1 MESLVIEGQRVRFCQ
16 QCGAFHDIRDFAG
29 QRKSCKWKLAQHNE
43 RRRKAKGDK
52 MSEEIQFEEQYI
64 NDPEVIIFQKLR
76 SKSRSSNIGSMEVDH
91 ADGTS
96 ASIKK
101 STAISRPD
109 DQKSTARNDEVSCP
123 LRTSNYFQTH
133 ILVCEVPLFLLL
145 LKAGGKEEQHQQ
157 EG

>member
-29 QRKSCKWKLAQHNE
+29 QRKSCKRKLAQHNE

-64 NDPEVIIFQKLR
+64 NDPELLVFQKLR

-91 ADGTS
+91 ADGIS

-101 STAISRPD
+101 STTISRQE
-109 DQKSTARNDEVSCP
+109 DQKSTARNDEVSCSVRCALSTIFKP
-123 LRTSNYFQTH
+123 KF
-133 ILVCEVPLFLLL
+133 
-145 LKAGGKEEQHQQ
+145 
-157 EG
+157 